1 MRLAK
6 IPINDEYASFL
17 MHYSMGM
24 LDLKASLSR
33 LLEVY
38 SLVVVLDLATLDLCN
53 EFACLAT
60 IFCIQ
65 KDARV
70 GLLLNGEV
78 NQVLLTCRRADS
90 MVLPNDVSVEGLI

>member
-17 MHYSMGM
+17 VHHSVGM
-24 LDLKASLSR
+24 LDLKTSLSR
-33 LLEVY
+33 LLEIY
-38 SLVVVLDLATLDLCN
+38 SLIVVLDPATLDLCN
-53 EFACLAT
+53 ELACLTT

-70 GLLLNGEV
+70 GLLLNSEV

-90 MVLPNDVSVEGLI
+90 MVLPDDVSVEGLI